1 MLHHSP
7 DMLVEFIQYFG
18 VCTAAFSSCV
28 SSVISNSSPCSM
40 FITAVVLWS
49 ELWSKFNIKSILF
62 LLFAWNLTAG
72 QRAEQSHNGGYRSI
86 HAWVKH
92 KRAIRTKFG
101 SKPKSS
107 FMLVIKLMAPKMKLL
122 LSVVMGGFNP
132 RTFMDDWS
140 VHRDFL
146 PTEMTSNERYITL
159 YFQLSNV
166 SLRIHGILK
175 NLVNG
180 EL

>member
-49 ELWSKFNIKSILF
+49 ELWKQVQHKEHFVFAVCMKFNSR
-62 LLFAWNLTAG
+62 N
-72 QRAEQSHNGGYRSI
+72 RSI

-166 SLRIHGILK
+166 SLRIHGFFK

>member
-1 MLHHSP
+1 
-7 DMLVEFIQYFG
+7 
-18 VCTAAFSSCV
+18 
-28 SSVISNSSPCSM
+28 
-40 FITAVVLWS
+40 
-49 ELWSKFNIKSILF
+49 
-62 LLFAWNLTAG
+62 
-72 QRAEQSHNGGYRSI
+72 
-86 HAWVKH
+86 
-92 KRAIRTKFG
+92 
-101 SKPKSS
+101 
-107 FMLVIKLMAPKMKLL
+107 MLVIKLMAPQMKLL

-166 SLRIHGILK
+166 SLRIHGFFK